1 MNLEIF
7 PHEHFMKLAFDQA
20 IAASQI
26 DEVPVGAVIV
36 KGQRIIGA
44 AHNLC
49 EQLRDP
55 TAGPGIQPARTGR
68 QRGDLTP
75 EWG

>member
-20 IAASQI
+20 LAASQL

-36 KGQRIIGA
+36 KDQRIIGA
-44 AHNLC
+44 AHS
-49 EQLRDP
+49 LRVD
-55 TAGPGIQPARTGR
+55 GR
-68 QRGDLTP
+68 SGVH
-75 EWG
+75 